1 MRESGRGPRSVPEI
15 REAVALFES
24 WERSMNDLSAAK
36 HFTEAVQLLDD
47 YLECEPESPHKQ
59 FIQNLKVSNTRRL
72 LQQLA
77 QIDKTDFALW
87 LEYALVALAL
97 VDREAESIMDA
108 NPGLKADFDAFRNV
122 WGAVLAEAL
131 QRVQKGEG

>member
-1 MRESGRGPRSVPEI
+1 
-15 REAVALFES
+15 
-24 WERSMNDLSAAK
+24 MNDLSAAK